1 MIPHGR
7 TQGRLV
13 PVWVALSIPLC
24 ILAIWPVQHV
34 VLPTMAGV
42 APLWCATVL
51 VLDTITAALLISR
64 HRSVGDLRLLILATA
79 YATSAAA
86 VILLMFSLPGVFS
99 TEPTFANTGG
109 APGWIWLMRHI
120 GPPVLIAAALAPWP
134 ARIRSIAQPRRRNL
148 TAALVVSGGLLIGP
162 GLLFVLLR
170 FEPGSLP
177 HVLDVQT
184 GEFASWAIVLV
195 GGVNAAAVVV
205 SLVGIARRRD
215 TTRFESWAVVAV
227 VAWAGDVVLTLTYD
241 DRYSVAGYGARA
253 LGVAS
258 SLAVV
263 VALLHEM
270 SRMQRNLT
278 RGSRDL
284 SEQVTQLVNAAQDR
298 DHIVA
303 VVSHELRTP
312 LTGLT
317 GYLDLLVEDEDLPP
331 ELRRRMHERSLQLA
345 RRLTLLSEDLLT
357 RGTAQHGNLVVL
369 PECLDLQQQVAD
381 CAAGFP
387 GLEVRNEVP
396 PGICVHADPLRV
408 QQVLTNL
415 VRNAQRHGA
424 EPVTVSAVLTSP
436 TEVRVSVADEG
447 AGVPPEFVPHL
458 FDRYSRS
465 RTVSAHGA
473 GLGLSVVQD
482 LVRAHG
488 GDVGYETG
496 TRSFVFT
503 LPAVSAPSEP
513 EPQDVE
519 ARLTTSV

>member
-1 MIPHGR
+1 M
-7 TQGRLV
+7 
-13 PVWVALSIPLC
+13 SIPLF

-34 VLPTMAGV
+34 VLPAMAGV

-51 VLDTITAALLISR
+51 ILDTFTAVLLVSR
-64 HRSVGDLRLLILATA
+64 YRSVGDLRLAILATA

-86 VILLMFSLPGVFS
+86 VVLLMFSLPGVIS
-99 TEPTFANTGG
+99 AEPTFATTGG

-120 GPPVLIAAALAPWP
+120 GPPVLIAMALAPWP
-134 ARIRSIAQPRRRNL
+134 ARIRPIAQPRRQDL
-148 TAALVVSGGLLIGP
+148 TAAAMLLGGLVVGP
-162 GLLFVLLR
+162 GLLFVFLR
-170 FEPGSLP
+170 FTPHELP
-177 HVLDVQT
+177 HLLDPQT
-184 GEFASWAIVLV
+184 GEFATWAVLLV
-195 GGVNAAAVVV
+195 VAVNLATVVV
-205 SLVGIARRRD
+205 SVLGVARRPD

-241 DRYSVAGYGARA
+241 ERYSIAHYGARA

-278 RGSRDL
+278 QGSRDL
-284 SEQVTQLVNAAQDR
+284 SDRVTQLVNAAQDR

-317 GYLDLLVEDEDLPP
+317 GYLDLLVEDEDLTP
-331 ELRRRMHERSLQLA
+331 ELRRRMHQRSLQLA

-369 PECLDLQQQVAD
+369 PEYLDLHQQVAE

-396 PGICVHADPLRV
+396 ATICVHADPLRV

-424 EPVTVSAVLTSP
+424 APVTVSAALTSA
-436 TEVRVSVADEG
+436 TEVRISVADEG
-447 AGVPPEFVPHL
+447 AGVPAEFIPHL

-465 RTVSAHGA
+465 RTTSAHGA

-488 GDVGYETG
+488 GEVSYDGA
-496 TRSFVFT
+496 TRAFVFT
-503 LPAVSAPSEP
+503 LPAISAPATADSRVDEP
-513 EPQDVE
+513 S
-519 ARLTTSV
+519 LTAFV